1 MACLTQISRS
11 EAPVDAAQS
20 KAVELLDRALA
31 DQQRAVR
38 LAEGSMVSALM
49 QPQMRWDLVAA
60 ARNLIASQL
69 PH

>member
-1 MACLTQISRS
+1 MSLAEPLMACTAQTQ
-11 EAPVDAAQS
+11 
-20 KAVELLDRALA
+20 AVGLLDRALA

-49 QPQMRWDLVAA
+49 QPRMRWDLVAA

-69 PH
+69 PR